1 MPTLSQMTQD
11 ELKGF
16 IENTIEKKFQEMQ
29 TQAIKLSQGPNKN
42 APSVDEWQS
51 DFFKTFGSFKDYP
64 LQRFPQ
70 DEPEERLLLE

>member
-1 MPTLSQMTQD
+1 
-11 ELKGF
+11 
-16 IENTIEKKFQEMQ
+16 MQ